1 MAKPKSKVHSRD
13 YLARFHA
20 ALEGEFEI
28 DELTQQ
34 VEPPLL
40 MKELPDEEPTLVG
53 LDVEELAKVL

>member
-1 MAKPKSKVHSRD
+1 
-13 YLARFHA
+13 LARFHA